1 MILFVN
7 NQRFQFGS
15 FLVFFFHHRLFFGV
29 SLNLFF
35 FCDKTLNHL
44 FSAYLDMVM
53 SLCRHT
59 PSRNALSI
67 RAQELVFHPY
77 EHDAY
82 EKEKI
87 QPDDHPYEVTD
98 LPIKVK
104 LSNI

>member
-1 MILFVN
+1 
-7 NQRFQFGS
+7 
-15 FLVFFFHHRLFFGV
+15 
-29 SLNLFF
+29 
-35 FCDKTLNHL
+35 
-44 FSAYLDMVM
+44 M